1 MRLIDAK
8 QTKREITKYL
18 EECIDNNKIEIDV
31 TELQIRI
38 FGIINN
44 QPTAYNVEKVISD
57 LESEKI
63 LHYGCHVL
71 ETNVIKIDDAVQIVK
86 RGGM

>member
-1 MRLIDAK
+1 MRLIDADAL
-8 QTKREITKYL
+8 I
-18 EECIDNNKIEIDV
+18 EEMRKIEEQYENAMICPSWWSA
-31 TELQIRI
+31 
-38 FGIINN
+38 FGVIKEH
-44 QPTAYNVEKVISD
+44 PTAYDIEKVISE

-86 RGGM
+86 RGGV